1 MTKLT
6 LFLIAAAAAAAV
18 AALAITFNSWSP
30 GLREF
35 LLWLLLD
42 PRFTVGMA
50 FGIVVSFVLVYLV
63 TSEVSD
69 EA

>member
-1 MTKLT
+1 MTKLAF
-6 LFLIAAAAAAAV
+6 FLIAAAAV

-35 LLWLLLD
+35 LLWMLLD
-42 PRFTVGMA
+42 PRFVAGMA
-50 FGIVVSFVLVYLV
+50 FGTVVSFVLMYLI
-63 TSEVSD
+63 TSGVSD

>member
-1 MTKLT
+1 MTKFA
-6 LFLIAAAAAAAV
+6 LFLIAAVVVAV
-18 AALAITFNSWSP
+18 GAITFNSWSP

-42 PRFTVGMA
+42 PRFAAGMA
-50 FGIVVSFVLVYLV
+50 FGTVVSFALVCLI